1 MEVFIVKSNGYEDGE
16 SIIEGVFKYSNDAK
30 AALRDLRKNM
40 DPFDKEWLFYTL
52 ESAEVIE
59 DY

>member
-16 SIIEGVFKYSNDAK
+16 SIIEGVFKYSDDAK
-30 AALRDLRKNM
+30 AAIRDLRRKM
-40 DPFDKEWLFYTL
+40 DKYDKEWLFYTL
-52 ESAEVIE
+52 EKAEVQE

>member
-16 SIIEGVFKYSNDAK
+16 SIIEGVFKYSDNAR
-30 AALRDLRKNM
+30 AAIRDLRKNM
-40 DPFDKEWLFYTL
+40 DKYDKEWLFYTL

-59 DY
+59 TY